1 MTDVPDPQLLARLG
15 EALREGRD
23 ADAEAIAAAILAQSP
38 AHAPTLAA
46 LSLRARLRGDSGRAR
61 SLLRRGLEHDPRS
74 PLLLFHLGATHEAAG
89 EWAEAEATLRSA
101 ITADPDNALARFWL
115 GGVLQQRGE
124 HGQAVSAW
132 LQALA
137 CGERTGFLRA
147 MANGPDEVRQRIEA
161 AQAGVR
167 SARSGALDAA
177 LRPLRERHG
186 GAALDR
192 VERTFGAHLGS
203 DAPQPT
209 HPLQQP
215 SFLFVPGL
223 PDKPWW
229 ERDDFPFLA
238 SIEAHTDAIREE
250 LLAVL
255 ADEDGLAPYV
265 DMPDDAPAA
274 PMWRTLNHSPRW
286 SGYHLYR
293 HGERI
298 EEHARRCPRTM
309 AALDALPLLRIPGH
323 GPEALFSVLRPGTHI
338 PPHTGVMNGRLTVH
352 LPLIVPLDCGALA
365 AARVA
370 RGWTEGECLAF
381 DDSYVHEAWNRSA
394 HTRVVLIFD
403 VWNPDLSAIER
414 EALAAGIA
422 AIGDFHR
429 RHGGGDPDG
438 EETLHL
444 AAASVRGTSVQ

>member
-1 MTDVPDPQLLARLG
+1 VSAPDPRSLARLG
-15 EALREGRD
+15 DALREGRD
-23 ADAEAIAAAILAQSP
+23 ADAEDIAATILAQAP
-38 AHAPTLAA
+38 GHAPTLAA

-61 SLLRRGLEHDPRS
+61 ELLHRGLVHDPHS
-74 PLLLFHLGATHEAAG
+74 SLLLFHLGAIDADAG
-89 EWAEAEATLRSA
+89 ALQAAEASLRA
-101 ITADPDNALARFWL
+101 AVAADPDNTLARLWL
-115 GGVLQQRGE
+115 GGLLQRGGRHDE
-124 HGQAVSAW
+124 AVSAW

-137 CGERTGFLRA
+137 CAERTGFLQARSRWPA
-147 MANGPDEVRQRIEA
+147 EVRETFEA
-161 AQAGVR
+161 AQATVQA
-167 SARSGALDAA
+167 ARAAAIETA

-186 GAALDR
+186 AAALAR
-192 VERTFGAHLGS
+192 VERAFSGDRGG

-223 PDKPWW
+223 PDQPWW
-229 ERDDFPFLA
+229 ERGRFPSFA
-238 SIEAHTDAIREE
+238 SIEAQTDAIREE

-274 PMWRTLNHSPRW
+274 PMWRTLNHSPSW

-298 EEHARRCPRTM
+298 QAHARRCPRTM
-309 AALDALPLLRIPGH
+309 AALDALPLLHIPGH

-352 LPLIVPLDCGALA
+352 LPLIVPPDCGALA
-365 AARVA
+365 VA
-370 RGWTEGECLAF
+370 HQPRAWREGECLAF
-381 DDSYVHEAWNRSA
+381 DDSFVHEAWNRSA

-403 VWNPDLSAIER
+403 AWNPDLALAER
-414 EALAAGIA
+414 EALTAGIA
-422 AIGDFHR
+422 AIGDFNR
-429 RHGGGDPDG
+429 SHGGAYPMREGD
-438 EETLHL
+438 H
-444 AAASVRGTSVQ
+444 

>member
-1 MTDVPDPQLLARLG
+1 MSAPDPQQLARLRD
-15 EALREGRD
+15 ALNGGRD
-23 ADAEAIAAAILAQSP
+23 AEAEALAEAILAQAP
-38 AHAPTLAA
+38 GHAPTLAA
-46 LSLRARLRGDSGRAR
+46 LSLRARLRGDFESAR
-61 SLLRRGLEHDPRS
+61 SWARAGLDHDPRS
-74 PLLLFHLGATHEAAG
+74 SLLLFHLGAAREAAG
-89 EWAEAEATLRSA
+89 EFADAESSLRSA
-101 ITADPDNALARFWL
+101 IDADPDNALARFWL
-115 GGVLQQRGE
+115 GSVLQRDGK
-124 HGQAVSAW
+124 HDDAVSAW
-132 LQALA
+132 MQALA

-147 MANGPDEVRQRIEA
+147 MSSGPGEVRQRIEA
-161 AQAGVR
+161 AQVAVR
-167 SARSGALDAA
+167 TARSNALEDA

-186 GAALDR
+186 VAALDR
-192 VERTFGAHLGS
+192 VDRAFAGYFGGE
-203 DAPQPT
+203 APRPT

-223 PDKPWW
+223 PDRAWW
-229 ERDDFPFLA
+229 ERGDFAFLA
-238 SIEAHTDAIREE
+238 QIEAQADAIRDE
-250 LLAVL
+250 LLQVL

-274 PMWRTLNHSPRW
+274 PMWRTLNRSPSW

-352 LPLIVPLDCGALA
+352 LPLVVPPECGALA
-365 AARVA
+365 AAHEPRA
-370 RGWTEGECLAF
+370 WTEGECLVF
-381 DDSYVHEAWNRSA
+381 DDSFVHEAWNRSA

-403 VWNPDLSAIER
+403 AWNPDLTAVER
-414 EALAAGIA
+414 EALAAGIT

-429 RHGGGDPDG
+429 RLGGADPMREAD
-438 EETLHL
+438 H
-444 AAASVRGTSVQ
+444 